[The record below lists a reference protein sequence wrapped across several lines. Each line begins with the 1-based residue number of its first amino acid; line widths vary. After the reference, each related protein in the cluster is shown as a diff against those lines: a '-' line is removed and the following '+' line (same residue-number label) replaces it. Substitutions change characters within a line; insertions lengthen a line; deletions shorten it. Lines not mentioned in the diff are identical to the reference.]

1 MKFLVLAASLSV
13 CSSQGFFGL
22 VSHPNGA
29 ITPVDEPAV
38 ANARAEHLTAKGALY
53 AAAPVF
59 AAASP
64 LAVAAPLNYAAAS
77 ATYAPAYGYS
87 GPLNLNN
94 QLIAHPNG
102 AVVPVDEPAV
112 AQARVAHLNAQGAA
126 YAAQATVVA
135 APLAAHSAT
144 PTVAY
149 AAAPTVYAPT
159 YGYSGPLNLN
169 NQFIAHPNGAVVPVD
184 EPAVAQ
190 ARAEHL
196 NAQGA
201 VYAAQPTVVAAP
213 LAAYSATPAVAYAAA
228 PTAYAPTYGYSGPLN
243 LNSQLIAHPNGAV
256 VPVDEPAVV
265 QARAEHLNAQGAIY
279 AAHAP
284 VVAAPVAAYSAF
296 PTAAY
301 AAASSAYAPS
311 YGYAGPLNL
320 NTQLVAHPNGAVTP
334 VDEPAVVAA
343 RAEHLATKGAV
354 YAAQAPVI
362 AAAPAVAPV
371 AYSAT
376 PASFAGLVAHPN
388 GAIVPV
394 DTPAVATARANHLLS
409 KGVYGGVYANAAPV
423 AAYGGLV
430 AYPNGA
436 IVPVDEP
443 AVAAARTKH
452 LALQG

>member
-1 MKFLVLAASLSV
+1 MNFLVLVASLSV

-22 VSHPNGA
+22 VGHPDGA
-29 ITPVDEPAV
+29 ITSVDEPAV
-38 ANARAEHLTAKGALY
+38 AAARAEHLAAKGALY

-64 LAVAAPLNYAAAS
+64 LAVAEPLNYAAAP

-112 AQARVAHLNAQGAA
+112 AQARVAHLNAKGAV

-144 PTVAY
+144 PAVSY
-149 AAAPTVYAPT
+149 AAAPTAYAPT

-169 NQFIAHPNGAVVPVD
+169 NQLIAHPNGAVVPVD

-201 VYAAQPTVVAAP
+201 VYAALAPVVAAP
-213 LAAYSATPAVAYAAA
+213 VAAYAAA

-362 AAAPAVAPV
+362 AAAPAVAYSVAPV
-371 AYSAT
+371 AYSGA

-394 DTPAVATARANHLLS
+394 DTPAVAAARANHLLS